1 MPLPAFDSR
10 GDLPVGVHPATLAE
24 VIARFG
30 QGTPPRELITAR
42 LVHIYEL
49 ARTTGKLLRFV
60 IFGSYVTEKS
70 APNDIDIILVMADN
84 FEVAECDE
92 RIKPLFDHLRA
103 QQVFGASVFSIR
115 PSTALLG
122 SVDEFIAY
130 WQIKRDQSRH
140 GIIEV
145 ISEETP

>member
-1 MPLPAFDSR
+1 MPLPAFDSC

-30 QGTPPRELITAR
+30 QGTPQRELITAR

-49 ARTTGKLLRFV
+49 ARATGKLLRFV

-130 WQIKRDQSRH
+130 WQIRRASCR
-140 GIIEV
+140 ERV
-145 ISEETP
+145 

>member
-10 GDLPVGVHPATLAE
+10 GDLPVGVHPATLAD

-30 QGTPPRELITAR
+30 QGTPQRELVAGR
-42 LVHIYEL
+42 LVHIYAL
-49 ARTTGKLLRFV
+49 ARATGKLLRFV
-60 IFGSYVTEKS
+60 IFGSYVTEKL
-70 APNDIDIILVMADN
+70 APNDVDITLVMADN
-84 FEVAECDE
+84 FEVAECE
-92 RIKPLFDHLRA
+92 EQTQLLFDHLRA

-115 PSTALLG
+115 PSTALLA

-140 GIIEV
+140 GIVEV
-145 ISEETP
+145 VAEEMP

>member
-30 QGTPPRELITAR
+30 QGTPQRELITAR

-49 ARTTGKLLRFV
+49 ARATGKLLRFV